1 MTDGEPR
8 RETVRI
14 GITGPIGCGKS
25 QVASWLA
32 ERRVHVVDAD
42 QEARAVTAP
51 GGPVHDAVVRR
62 WPHAAGPDGTL
73 DRAALGRIV
82 FADPAALRELEALVH
97 PAVRPR
103 VLARIAAAEAVDAP
117 AIAIEAIKLVE
128 GGLATECDE
137 VWLVTCDPD
146 VQRQR
151 LTGRGT
157 AATDAEQRV
166 AAQAGLA
173 ARLAPH
179 ATLII
184 DTSGTASETEAMVDE
199 ALSDALAA
207 PRRT

>member
-1 MTDGEPR
+1 VTDGEPR

-25 QVASWLA
+25 QVARWLA

-62 WPHAAGPDGTL
+62 WPQAAGPDGTL